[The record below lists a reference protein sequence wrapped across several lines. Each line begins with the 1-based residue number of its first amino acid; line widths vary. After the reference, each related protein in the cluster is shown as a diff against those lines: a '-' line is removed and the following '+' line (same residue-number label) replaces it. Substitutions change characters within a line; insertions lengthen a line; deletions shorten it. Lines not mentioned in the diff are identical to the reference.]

1 MLSPCVL
8 RKKGKCFMLK
18 IKTSKKNISDIRY
31 VVEEVAKF
39 DASNVQGLDQLQEL
53 QPDVFFNPVTEEIYG
68 YNYQA
73 ALAVANSMILANS
86 DNGAEKINAFMDKV
100 AGNSFE
106 SDNAMLAAGRA
117 NGGNTLYYNYLV
129 NVDQLI
135 VNPKYIWKAS
145 FNNKDI
151 KYTRYEVIEQVGSF
165 AVGKPAKGKT
175 VMFNLDNLNVVIR
188 NTVFSTSL
196 LELVES
202 VLQYINDKI
211 NDKIRNTELLRLT
224 NVLAY
229 LFVNMTGGL
238 HNIVKSQYEEDLRAF
253 MTDIFVRA
261 QSIFDNAKK
270 AAEDKAAAKAAK
282 EAEKEAKK
290 AEKEAKAVEKAKKEA
305 EKAVKKA
312 EREAKK
318 EAKATAK
325 AEKEAKA
332 LEEAG
337 EVIKKAIEMTK
348 EEDQESVTDEQSAM
362 QEKKTDIVQ
371 DDPNVTYITEDD
383 ELLPFMAGGTVRRL

>member
-1 MLSPCVL
+1 
-8 RKKGKCFMLK
+8 MLK

-39 DASNVQGLDQLQEL
+39 NTEGIQGLDQLQEL

-73 ALAVANSMILANS
+73 ALAVANDMILKNS
-86 DNGAEKINAFMDKV
+86 DNGAEKIDAFMEKI
-100 AGNSFE
+100 ATNGFE
-106 SDNAMLAAGRA
+106 DDNQMLAAGRV
-117 NGGNTLYYNYLV
+117 NGGNAFYYNYLV

-151 KYTRYEVIEQVGSF
+151 KYTRYEVIEQAGAF
-165 AVGKPAKGKT
+165 AVGKPVKGKT

-202 VLQYINDKI
+202 ILQYINDKI
-211 NDKIRNTELLRLT
+211 NDKIRSTELLRLT

-229 LFVNMTGGL
+229 IFVNMTGGL
-238 HNIVKSQYEEDLRAF
+238 HNIVKSKYEEDLRSF

-261 QSIFDNAKK
+261 QSVFDEAQKT
-270 AAEDKAAAKAAK
+270 AEEKAAAKA
-282 EAEKEAKK
+282 EREAKK
-290 AEKEAKAVEKAKKEA
+290 AEKEAQKAAKAAEKAQKEA
-305 EKAVKKA
+305 EKEAKKA

-318 EAKATAK
+318 EAKAAAK
-325 AEKEAKA
+325 AEKETKA

-337 EVIKKAIEMTK
+337 KIIKNAIVMTK
-348 EEDQESVTDEQSAM
+348 EEEQQLKQPSDQQ
-362 QEKKTDIVQ
+362 QETENEDSQ
-371 DDPNVTYITEDD
+371 DNPNVTVISKDD
-383 ELLPFMAGGTVRRL
+383 EYLPFLVGGKIIQL